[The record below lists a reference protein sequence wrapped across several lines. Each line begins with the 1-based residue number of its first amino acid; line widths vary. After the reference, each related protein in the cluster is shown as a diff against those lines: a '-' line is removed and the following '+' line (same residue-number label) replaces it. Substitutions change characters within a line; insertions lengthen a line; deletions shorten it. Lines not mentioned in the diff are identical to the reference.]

1 MSLSK
6 STIEIPSPMT
16 SSVKLACDDS
26 QRRKISKSEHDA
38 IQASMLTALRRNVT
52 EIQTL
57 GAGDPLHDAE
67 M

>member
-16 SSVKLACDDS
+16 SSLKLDCDNS
-26 QRRKISKSEHDA
+26 PRNGISKAEHDA
-38 IQASMLTALRRNVT
+38 VQASMLQALRRNVT
-52 EIQTL
+52 EIQRL
-57 GAGDPLHDAE
+57 GPNDPLHDAE